1 VAIALQTLSS
11 WMGSLRHLWF
21 PARRPA
27 GVTSQLVRSSRAI
40 DRMPAASC
48 FVFWMLIKMKKHS
61 ASLFAF
67 SATALALW
75 AQPGFAQNDDDTQV
89 VTANRFAQPVS
100 SVLAPATV
108 VTRAEIDRWQAKSL
122 TDVMRRLPGVDV
134 AQNGGIGQSS
144 SLFIRGTNSSHVLIL
159 IDGIR
164 LNQAGISGSSDLSQI
179 PLSLVQRIEY
189 IRGARSAV
197 YGSDAIGGVVNIIT
211 GRAQP
216 GTTLTAGVGS
226 KGYQSYDGSTQQML
240 GDATTLT
247 LAGNYTYTRGFDVG
261 AGYPN
266 DYGPA
271 QGDRDGF
278 MSKTLYGN
286 LEHQFSDELSGF
298 VRGYGFDNRTAY
310 DGSYSYDSSYTHI
323 LGLADTRQLYS
334 QTWDTGLR
342 FNRDIYSTQL
352 IASYSRTKD
361 INYDPRNGRYG
372 DASTFDDVTQ
382 YNLQWGNTV
391 QVGQGAISGG
401 VDWQKETTEPGTNYL
416 ADGYE
421 QRNTGVYLTGQQQFG
436 SVTLE
441 GAVRGDDNNQFG
453 WHNTWQTAAS
463 WEFISGYRVFASY
476 GTAFK
481 APNLS
486 QVYSPGYGNPDLD
499 PEKSKQWEGGFEG
512 LTGPVNWRVSGYR
525 NDIDNLIDSDP
536 TTYRYYNINKAR
548 IKGIEAT
555 ASFDTGPLGHQISY
569 DYVDARDGETD
580 EQLVR
585 RAKQQVKYQLDWTI
599 YNLDWSVTYHYLG
612 DRFDNDFNSYPTR
625 RVKLGGVS
633 LWDLA
638 VSYPVTSQLTVR
650 GRIAN
655 LFDKDYETVY
665 GYQTPGTEYYL
676 SASYSF

>member
-1 VAIALQTLSS
+1 
-11 WMGSLRHLWF
+11 
-21 PARRPA
+21 
-27 GVTSQLVRSSRAI
+27 
-40 DRMPAASC
+40 
-48 FVFWMLIKMKKHS
+48 MKKHS

-75 AQPGFAQNDDDTQV
+75 AQPGFAQDNDDTQV
-89 VTANRFAQPVS
+89 VTANRFAQPAS
-100 SVLAPATV
+100 SVLAPTTV
-108 VTRAEIDRWQAKSL
+108 VTRAEIDRWQTKSL

-134 AQNGGIGQSS
+134 AQNGGLGQSS

-240 GDATTLT
+240 GDATKLT

-310 DGSYSYDSSYTHI
+310 DGSWTYDKDFNVI
-323 LGLADTRQLYS
+323 GLADTRQLYS
-334 QTWDTGLR
+334 QTWDSGLR

-372 DASTFDDVTQ
+372 AASTFDDVTQ

-401 VDWQKETTEPGTNYL
+401 IDWQKETTEPGTNYL
-416 ADGYE
+416 AEGYE
-421 QRNTGVYLTGQQQFG
+421 QRNTGLYLTGQQQFG

-441 GAVRGDDNNQFG
+441 GALRGDDNNQFG

-463 WEFISGYRVFASY
+463 WEFISGYRAFASY

-486 QVYSPGYGNPDLD
+486 QIYSPGYGNPDLD

-512 LTGPVNWRVSGYR
+512 LTGAVNWRVSGYR

-536 TTYRYYNINKAR
+536 NTYRYYNISKAR
-548 IKGIEAT
+548 IKGVEAT

-569 DYVDARDGETD
+569 DYVDARDGDTD
-580 EQLVR
+580 QQLVR

-612 DRFDNDFNSYPTR
+612 DRFDNDFNSYPAR

-638 VSYPVTSQLTVR
+638 ASYPVTSQLTVR

-655 LFDKDYETVY
+655 LFDKDYETAY
-665 GYQTPGTEYYL
+665 GYRTPGTEYYL

>member
-1 VAIALQTLSS
+1 
-11 WMGSLRHLWF
+11 
-21 PARRPA
+21 
-27 GVTSQLVRSSRAI
+27 
-40 DRMPAASC
+40 
-48 FVFWMLIKMKKHS
+48 MKKHS

-75 AQPGFAQNDDDTQV
+75 AQPGFAQDNDDTQV
-89 VTANRFAQPVS
+89 VTANRFAQPAS
-100 SVLAPATV
+100 SVLASTTV

-134 AQNGGIGQSS
+134 AQNGGLGQTS

-226 KGYQSYDGSTQQML
+226 QGYQSYDGSTQQML
-240 GDATTLT
+240 GDATKLT

-286 LEHQFSDELSGF
+286 LEHQFSEELSGF

-310 DGSYSYDSSYTHI
+310 DGSLTYDKDFNVV
-323 LGLADTRQLYS
+323 GLADTRQLYS
-334 QTWDTGLR
+334 QTWDTGLHY
-342 FNRDIYSTQL
+342 NRDIYSTQL

-372 DASTFDDVTQ
+372 AASTFDDVTQ

-401 VDWQKETTEPGTNYL
+401 IDWQKETTEPGTNTL
-416 ADGYE
+416 AEGYE
-421 QRNTGVYLTGQQQFG
+421 QRNTGLYLTGQQQFG

-441 GAVRGDDNNQFG
+441 GALRGDDNNQFG

-486 QVYSPGYGNPDLD
+486 QVYSPGYGNPDLE

-536 TTYRYYNINKAR
+536 ATYRYYNISKAR
-548 IKGIEAT
+548 IKGVEAT

-580 EQLVR
+580 QQLVR

-612 DRFDNDFNSYPTR
+612 DRFDNDYNSYPAR

-638 VSYPVTSQLTVR
+638 ASYPVTSQLTVR

-665 GYQTPGTEYYL
+665 GYRTPGTEYYL

>member
-1 VAIALQTLSS
+1 MTKKTLSLCALS
-11 WMGSLRHLWF
+11 
-21 PARRPA
+21 
-27 GVTSQLVRSSRAI
+27 VTAI
-40 DRMPAASC
+40 S
-48 FVFWMLIKMKKHS
+48 
-61 ASLFAF
+61 
-67 SATALALW
+67 LW
-75 AQPGFAQNDDDTQV
+75 AQNGYAQANDETQI
-89 VTANRFAQPVS
+89 VTANRFAEPVS
-100 SVLAPATV
+100 GLLAPTTV
-108 VTRAEIDRWQAKSL
+108 VTRDEIDRWQARSL

-134 AQNGGIGQSS
+134 AQNGGLGQQS
-144 SLFIRGTNSSHVLIL
+144 SLFIRGTESRHVLIL

-216 GTTLTAGVGS
+216 GSTLTAGVGS
-226 KGYQSYDGSTQQML
+226 RGYQAYDGSTQQAL

-247 LAGNYTYTRGFDVG
+247 LAGNYTYTRGYDVV

-266 DYGPA
+266 SYGPA
-271 QGDRDGF
+271 QHDRDGF
-278 MSKTLYGN
+278 MSKTLYGT

-310 DGSYSYDSSYTHI
+310 DGSYSYDESFTRI
-323 LGLADTRQLYS
+323 VGLADTRQLYS

-342 FNRDIYSTQL
+342 FHRDVYSTQL
-352 IASYSRTKD
+352 IASYGHTKD

-372 DASTFDDVTQ
+372 AASTLDDVTQ

-391 QVGQGAISGG
+391 QVGQGTISAGI
-401 VDWQKETTEPGTNYL
+401 DWQKETTEPGTNYL
-416 ADGYE
+416 SDGYE
-421 QRNTGVYLTGQQQFG
+421 QRNTGLYLTGQQQVG

-441 GAVRGDDNNQFG
+441 GAVRSDDNNQFG

-463 WEFISGYRVFASY
+463 WEFISGYRLFASY

-486 QVYSPGYGNPDLD
+486 QVYSPLYGNRDLD
-499 PEKSKQWEGGFEG
+499 PEKSKQWEGGVEG
-512 LTGPVNWRVSGYR
+512 LSGPVNWRVSGYR

-536 TTYRYYNINKAR
+536 QTFRYYNTQQAR
-548 IKGIEAT
+548 IKGVEAT
-555 ASFDTGPLGHQISY
+555 AGFDTGPLTHQLSY
-569 DYVDARDGETD
+569 DYVDARDGITD
-580 EQLVR
+580 QPLIR
-585 RAKQQVKYQLDWTI
+585 RAKQQVKYQLDWTL
-599 YNLDWSVTYHYLG
+599 YTFDWSVTYHYLG
-612 DRFDNDFNSYPTR
+612 ERYDTDFNSTPSR
-625 RVKLGGVS
+625 RVKSGGVS

-655 LFDKDYETVY
+655 LFDKDYETAY
-665 GYQTPGTEYYL
+665 GYQTPGREYYL
-676 SASYSF
+676 SGSYTF

>member
-1 VAIALQTLSS
+1 
-11 WMGSLRHLWF
+11 
-21 PARRPA
+21 
-27 GVTSQLVRSSRAI
+27 
-40 DRMPAASC
+40 
-48 FVFWMLIKMKKHS
+48 MLITMKKHS

-75 AQPGFAQNDDDTQV
+75 AQPGFAQDNDDTQV
-89 VTANRFAQPVS
+89 VTANRFAQPAS
-100 SVLAPATV
+100 SVLAPTTV

-134 AQNGGIGQSS
+134 AQNGGLGQSS

-211 GRAQP
+211 GRTQP

-226 KGYQSYDGSTQQML
+226 QGYQSYDGSTQQML
-240 GDATTLT
+240 GDATKLT

-310 DGSYSYDSSYTHI
+310 DGSLTYDKDFNVV
-323 LGLADTRQLYS
+323 GLADTRQLYS

-342 FNRDIYSTQL
+342 YNRDIYSTQL

-372 DASTFDDVTQ
+372 AASTFDDVTQ

-391 QVGQGAISGG
+391 QVGQGAMSGG
-401 VDWQKETTEPGTNYL
+401 IDWQKETTEPGTNYL
-416 ADGYE
+416 AEGYE
-421 QRNTGVYLTGQQQFG
+421 QRNTGLYLTGQQQFG

-441 GAVRGDDNNQFG
+441 GALRGDDNNQFG

-486 QVYSPGYGNPDLD
+486 QVYSPGYGNPDLE

-536 TTYRYYNINKAR
+536 ATYRYYNISKAR
-548 IKGIEAT
+548 IKGVEAT

-580 EQLVR
+580 QQLVR

-612 DRFDNDFNSYPTR
+612 DRFDNDYNSYPAR

-638 VSYPVTSQLTVR
+638 ASYPVTSQLTVR

-655 LFDKDYETVY
+655 LFDKDYETAY
-665 GYQTPGTEYYL
+665 GYRTPGTEYYL

>member
-1 VAIALQTLSS
+1 
-11 WMGSLRHLWF
+11 
-21 PARRPA
+21 
-27 GVTSQLVRSSRAI
+27 
-40 DRMPAASC
+40 
-48 FVFWMLIKMKKHS
+48 MKKHS

-75 AQPGFAQNDDDTQV
+75 AQPGFAQDNDDTQV
-89 VTANRFAQPVS
+89 VTANRFAQPAS
-100 SVLAPATV
+100 SVLAPTTV

-134 AQNGGIGQSS
+134 AQNGGLGQTS

-226 KGYQSYDGSTQQML
+226 QGYQSYDGSTQQML
-240 GDATTLT
+240 GDATKLT

-310 DGSYSYDSSYTHI
+310 DGSLTYDKDFNVV
-323 LGLADTRQLYS
+323 GLADTRQLYS

-342 FNRDIYSTQL
+342 YNRDIYSTQL

-372 DASTFDDVTQ
+372 AASTFDDVTQ

-391 QVGQGAISGG
+391 QVGQGAMSGG
-401 VDWQKETTEPGTNYL
+401 IDWQKETTEPGTNYL
-416 ADGYE
+416 AEGYE
-421 QRNTGVYLTGQQQFG
+421 QRNTGLYLTGQQQFG

-441 GAVRGDDNNQFG
+441 GALRGDDNNQFG

-486 QVYSPGYGNPDLD
+486 QVYSPGYGNPDLE

-536 TTYRYYNINKAR
+536 ATYRYYNISKAR
-548 IKGIEAT
+548 IKGVEAT

-580 EQLVR
+580 QQLVR

-612 DRFDNDFNSYPTR
+612 DRFDNDYNSYPAR

-638 VSYPVTSQLTVR
+638 ASYPVTSQLTVR

-655 LFDKDYETVY
+655 LFDKDYETAY
-665 GYQTPGTEYYL
+665 GYRTPGTEYYL

>member
-1 VAIALQTLSS
+1 
-11 WMGSLRHLWF
+11 
-21 PARRPA
+21 
-27 GVTSQLVRSSRAI
+27 
-40 DRMPAASC
+40 
-48 FVFWMLIKMKKHS
+48 MKNHS

-75 AQPGFAQNDDDTQV
+75 AQPGFAQDNDDTQI

-100 SVLAPATV
+100 SVLAPTTV

-134 AQNGGIGQSS
+134 AQNGGLGQSS

-189 IRGARSAV
+189 VRGARSAV

-226 KGYQSYDGSTQQML
+226 KGYQSYDGATQQWL
-240 GDATTLT
+240 GDATRLT

-286 LEHQFSDELSGF
+286 LEHQFSDALSGF

-310 DGSYSYDSSYTHI
+310 DGSYSYDSSPNI
-323 LGLADTRQLYS
+323 VGLADTRQLYS

-342 FNRDIYSTQL
+342 FNRDSYSTQL
-352 IASYSRTKD
+352 IASYGRTKD

-372 DASTFDDVTQ
+372 AASTFDDVTQ

-391 QVGQGAISGG
+391 RVGQGAISGG

-416 ADGYE
+416 AEGYE
-421 QRNTGVYLTGQQQFG
+421 QRNTGLYLTGQQQFG

-463 WEFISGYRVFASY
+463 WEFISGYRAFASY

-486 QVYSPGYGNPDLD
+486 QVYSTGYGNPDLD
-499 PEKSKQWEGGFEG
+499 PEKSKQWEGGVEG

-536 TTYRYYNINKAR
+536 VTYRYYNISKAR
-548 IKGIEAT
+548 IKGVEAT
-555 ASFDTGPLGHQISY
+555 ASFDTGPLRHQIAY

-612 DRFDNDFNSYPTR
+612 DRFDNDYNSYPAR

-655 LFDKDYETVY
+655 LFDKDYETAY
-665 GYQTPGTEYYL
+665 GYRTPGTEYYL

>member
-1 VAIALQTLSS
+1 
-11 WMGSLRHLWF
+11 
-21 PARRPA
+21 
-27 GVTSQLVRSSRAI
+27 
-40 DRMPAASC
+40 
-48 FVFWMLIKMKKHS
+48 MKKHS

-75 AQPGFAQNDDDTQV
+75 AQPGFAQDNDDTQV
-89 VTANRFAQPVS
+89 VTANRFAQPAS
-100 SVLAPATV
+100 SVLAPTTV

-134 AQNGGIGQSS
+134 AQNGGLGQSS

-240 GDATTLT
+240 GDATKLT

-310 DGSYSYDSSYTHI
+310 DGSWTYDKDFNVI
-323 LGLADTRQLYS
+323 GLADTRQLYS
-334 QTWDTGLR
+334 QTWDSGLR

-372 DASTFDDVTQ
+372 AASTFDDVTQ

-401 VDWQKETTEPGTNYL
+401 IDWQKETTEPGTNYL
-416 ADGYE
+416 AEGYE
-421 QRNTGVYLTGQQQFG
+421 QRNTGLYLTGQQQFG

-441 GAVRGDDNNQFG
+441 GALRGDDNNQFG

-463 WEFISGYRVFASY
+463 WEFISGYHAFASY

-486 QVYSPGYGNPDLD
+486 QIYSPGYGNPDLD

-512 LTGPVNWRVSGYR
+512 LTGAVNWRVSGYR

-536 TTYRYYNINKAR
+536 NTYRYYNISKAR
-548 IKGIEAT
+548 IKGVEAT

-569 DYVDARDGETD
+569 DYVDARDGDTD
-580 EQLVR
+580 QQLVR

-612 DRFDNDFNSYPTR
+612 DRFDNDFNSYPAR

-638 VSYPVTSQLTVR
+638 ASYPVTSQLTVR

-655 LFDKDYETVY
+655 LFDKDYETAY
-665 GYQTPGTEYYL
+665 GYRTPGTEYYL

>member
-1 VAIALQTLSS
+1 MT
-11 WMGSLRHLWF
+11 
-21 PARRPA
+21 
-27 GVTSQLVRSSRAI
+27 
-40 DRMPAASC
+40 
-48 FVFWMLIKMKKHS
+48 KKT
-61 ASLFAF
+61 ASLFAL
-67 SATALALW
+67 SATAISLW
-75 AQPGFAQNDDDTQV
+75 AQNGFAQGNDDTQI
-89 VTANRFAQPVS
+89 VTANRFAEPVS
-100 SVLAPATV
+100 GVLAPTTV
-108 VTRAEIDRWQAKSL
+108 VTRDEIDRWQAKSL

-134 AQNGGIGQSS
+134 AQSGGIGQQS
-144 SLFIRGTNSSHVLIL
+144 SLFIRGTESRHVLIL

-164 LNQAGISGSSDLSQI
+164 LNQAGITGSSDLSQI

-211 GRAQP
+211 GRSQP
-216 GTTLTAGVGS
+216 GTTLTAGMGS
-226 KGYQSYDGSTQQML
+226 NGYQSYDGSTQQML
-240 GDATTLT
+240 GDATKLT
-247 LAGNYTYTRGFDVG
+247 LAGNYTYTKGYDVV

-271 QGDRDGF
+271 QHDRDGF

-310 DGSYSYDSSYTHI
+310 DGSYTYDDSFTNI
-323 LGLADTRQLYS
+323 IGLADTRQLYS

-342 FNRDIYSTQL
+342 FNRDVYSTQL
-352 IASYSRTKD
+352 IASYGHTKD

-372 DASTFDDVTQ
+372 AASTFDDVTQ

-391 QVGQGAISGG
+391 QVGQGAVSAG

-416 ADGYE
+416 SDGYE
-421 QRNTGVYLTGQQQFG
+421 QRNTGLYVTGQQQFG

-463 WEFISGYRVFASY
+463 WEFISGYRAFASY

-486 QVYSPGYGNPDLD
+486 QVYSPFYGNRDLD

-525 NDIDNLIDSDP
+525 NDIDDLIEGDP
-536 TTYRYYNINKAR
+536 QTFRYYNIEKAR
-548 IKGIEAT
+548 IKGVEAT
-555 ASFDTGPLGHQISY
+555 AGFDTGPLTHQLSY
-569 DYVDARDGETD
+569 DYVDARDGNTD
-580 EQLVR
+580 QPLVR
-585 RAKQQVKYQLDWTI
+585 RAKQQVKYQLDWT
-599 YNLDWSVTYHYLG
+599 LHEFDWSVTYHYLG
-612 DRFDNDFNSYPTR
+612 DRYDTDFNSTPSR

-665 GYQTPGTEYYL
+665 GYQTPGREYYL
-676 SASYSF
+676 SGSYNF

>member
-1 VAIALQTLSS
+1 
-11 WMGSLRHLWF
+11 
-21 PARRPA
+21 
-27 GVTSQLVRSSRAI
+27 
-40 DRMPAASC
+40 
-48 FVFWMLIKMKKHS
+48 MKKHS

-75 AQPGFAQNDDDTQV
+75 AQPGFAQDNDDTQV
-89 VTANRFAQPVS
+89 VTANRFAQPAS
-100 SVLAPATV
+100 SVLASTTV

-134 AQNGGIGQSS
+134 AQNGGLGQTS

-226 KGYQSYDGSTQQML
+226 QGYQSYDDSTQQML
-240 GDATTLT
+240 GDATKLT

-286 LEHQFSDELSGF
+286 LEHQFSEELSGF

-310 DGSYSYDSSYTHI
+310 DGSLTYDKDFNVV
-323 LGLADTRQLYS
+323 GLADTRQLYS
-334 QTWDTGLR
+334 QTWDTGLHY
-342 FNRDIYSTQL
+342 NRDIYSTQL

-372 DASTFDDVTQ
+372 AASTFDDVAQ

-401 VDWQKETTEPGTNYL
+401 IDWQKETTEPGTNTL
-416 ADGYE
+416 AEGYE
-421 QRNTGVYLTGQQQFG
+421 QRNTGLYLTGQQQFG

-441 GAVRGDDNNQFG
+441 GALRGDDNNQFG

-486 QVYSPGYGNPDLD
+486 QVYSPGYGNPDLE

-536 TTYRYYNINKAR
+536 ATYRYYNISKAR
-548 IKGIEAT
+548 IKGVEAT

-580 EQLVR
+580 QQLVR

-612 DRFDNDFNSYPTR
+612 DRFDNDYNSYPAR

-638 VSYPVTSQLTVR
+638 ASYPVTSQLTVR

-655 LFDKDYETVY
+655 LFDKDYETAY
-665 GYQTPGTEYYL
+665 GYRTPGTEYYL

>member
-1 VAIALQTLSS
+1 
-11 WMGSLRHLWF
+11 
-21 PARRPA
+21 
-27 GVTSQLVRSSRAI
+27 
-40 DRMPAASC
+40 
-48 FVFWMLIKMKKHS
+48 MLITMKKHS

-75 AQPGFAQNDDDTQV
+75 AQPGFAQDNDDTQV
-89 VTANRFAQPVS
+89 VTANRFAQPAS
-100 SVLAPATV
+100 SVLAPTTV

-134 AQNGGIGQSS
+134 AQNGGLGQTS

-211 GRAQP
+211 GRTQP

-226 KGYQSYDGSTQQML
+226 QGYQSYDGSTQQML
-240 GDATTLT
+240 GDATKLT

-310 DGSYSYDSSYTHI
+310 DGSLTYDKDFNVV
-323 LGLADTRQLYS
+323 GLADTRQLYS

-342 FNRDIYSTQL
+342 YNRDIYSTQL

-372 DASTFDDVTQ
+372 AASTFDDVTQ

-391 QVGQGAISGG
+391 QVGQGAMSGG
-401 VDWQKETTEPGTNYL
+401 IDWQKETTEPGTNYL
-416 ADGYE
+416 AEGYE
-421 QRNTGVYLTGQQQFG
+421 QRNTGLYLTGQQQFG

-441 GAVRGDDNNQFG
+441 GALRGDDNNQFG

-486 QVYSPGYGNPDLD
+486 QVYSPGYGNPDLE

-536 TTYRYYNINKAR
+536 ATYRYYNISKAR
-548 IKGIEAT
+548 IKGVEAT

-580 EQLVR
+580 QQLVR

-612 DRFDNDFNSYPTR
+612 DRFDNDYNSYPAR

-638 VSYPVTSQLTVR
+638 ASYPVTSQLTVR

-655 LFDKDYETVY
+655 LFDKDYETAY
-665 GYQTPGTEYYL
+665 GYRTPGTEYYL